1 MLTSWRI
8 QNFKAWRDTGR
19 LQLAPLTV
27 ILGANS
33 VGKSSLGHL
42 LTALKQTTV
51 SRQTAQ
57 PVDFGDGQSL
67 IDLGSFAQCLHQGD
81 QQQPLS
87 FELRWRL
94 PETLQLQV
102 ASQQTSCTID
112 ELNLAVSLIADQAQ
126 RGQLQSLCYSGFLH
140 GQEQLRISYHSQQA
154 TELQVQIVQ
163 PQPHQYSIALVEGV
177 TPGRFYQLPSSNLAE
192 AQFIQQFAQQTEA
205 FLARFH
211 TLKALRAMPQRNY
224 SWDGETPANV
234 GVIGESTVAALLAAQ
249 LQQQNIQT
257 HNDQPEH
264 SFQELIKVWLQQLGI
279 AADFSITQL
288 AGSPKKYQVLL
299 KNHSASYPVNL
310 ADLGFGVSQLLPVL
324 VQAFYALPHST
335 LWLEQPET
343 HLHPQVQ
350 ADLADLFIAAVQARE
365 QGQPRHVQIV
375 TESHSE
381 HFINRLQRRIAE
393 GLISHQDVAIYYCS
407 RVGTEAK
414 IEALTVDTYG
424 EIANW
429 PEHLFGD
436 EMSDIAARAMA
447 AVRRKQQLK
456 KAGQEHA

>member
-1 MLTSWRI
+1 MLTAWRI
-8 QNFKAWRDTGR
+8 QNFKAWRDTGP
-19 LQLAPLTV
+19 LKLAPLTV

-42 LTALKQTTV
+42 LAALKQTTA
-51 SRQTAQ
+51 SSQTVQ

-67 IDLGSFAQCLHQGD
+67 IDLGSFAQCLHQGNL
-81 QQQPLS
+81 QQPLS

-94 PETLQLQV
+94 PETQQLQV
-102 ASQQTSCTID
+102 SNQHTPCSID
-112 ELNLAVSLIADQAQ
+112 ELSLAVSIIADQTQ
-126 RGQLQSLCYSGFLH
+126 QPLLQSMHYTGYLQE
-140 GQEQLRISYHSQQA
+140 QEQLKISYHNSQPS
-154 TELQVQIVQ
+154 ELQVHVLA
-163 PQPHQYSIALVEGV
+163 PHPHKFSIALAENS
-177 TPGRFYQLPSSNLAE
+177 TPGRFYQLSPSNPADRPFMQLL
-192 AQFIQQFAQQTEA
+192 AQQTEA
-205 FLARFH
+205 LLARFH
-211 TLKALRAMPQRNY
+211 TLKALRAMPQRSY
-224 SWDGETPANV
+224 HWDGEVPANV
-234 GVIGESTVAALLAAQ
+234 GSIGESTVAAVLAAQ
-249 LQQQNIQT
+249 LQEQT
-257 HNDQPEH
+257 LQTPSGHAEQ
-264 SFQELIKVWLQQLGI
+264 SVQALIKDWLQQLSI
-279 AADFSITQL
+279 AADLSITQVTD
-288 AGSPKKYQVLL
+288 SPNHYQVLL
-299 KNHSASYPVNL
+299 KNHPASCPVNL

-324 VQAFYALPHST
+324 VQAFYAPPHST

-350 ADLADLFIAAVQARE
+350 AGLADVFIAAVQARE
-365 QGQPRHVQIV
+365 QGQPRHVQII

-393 GLISHQDVAIYYCS
+393 GLISHQDVALYYCS
-407 RVGTEAK
+407 RDGAEAK

-456 KAGQEHA
+456 KAGQTHA

>member
-8 QNFKAWRDTGR
+8 QNFKAWRDTGQ
-19 LQLAPLTV
+19 LKLAPLTV

-51 SRQTAQ
+51 SRQAAQ

-81 QQQPLS
+81 LQQPLS

-94 PETLQLQV
+94 PDIQQLQV
-102 ASQQTSCTID
+102 AHQQTPSSID
-112 ELNLAVSLIADQAQ
+112 ELSLAVSITADQAQ
-126 RGQLQSLCYSGFLH
+126 QPLLQSMHYTGYLH
-140 GQEQLRISYHSQQA
+140 GQEQLKINYHNSQP
-154 TELQVQIVQ
+154 TELQVHMLQ
-163 PQPHQYSIALVEGV
+163 PQPQQYSIALEKGS
-177 TPGRFYQLPSSNLAE
+177 TPGRFYQLSPSDPAE
-192 AQFIQQFAQQTEA
+192 AQFTQQLAQQTEA

-224 SWDGETPANV
+224 QWNGEVPANV
-234 GVIGESTVAALLAAQ
+234 GSIGESTVAAVLAANAAQ
-249 LQQQNIQT
+249 RSWQTQTKPTQQG
-257 HNDQPEH
+257 
-264 SFQELIKVWLQQLGI
+264 FQELIKEWLQQLGI
-279 AADFSITQL
+279 AADFSITQV
-288 AGSPKKYQVLL
+288 AGSSKAYQMLL
-299 KNHSASYPVNL
+299 KNHLDSSPVNL

-324 VQAFYALPHST
+324 VQAFYAAPHST

-350 ADLADLFIAAVQARE
+350 AGLADVFIAALQARE
-365 QGQPRHVQIV
+365 RGQPRHVQII

-393 GLISHQDVAIYYCS
+393 GQISHQDVAIYYCS
-407 RVGTEAK
+407 RQGAAAK
-414 IEALTVDTYG
+414 IEPLSVDTYG
-424 EIANW
+424 EIGNW

-456 KAGQEHA
+456 KTGQEHV